1 MAEPKLAL
9 GSWAFTF
16 GPFAAQPWPFGQ
28 VLDFVAQAGYDG
40 VEINGFR
47 PHPHPDDYDTPAK
60 CKGLVDEI
68 TARGLGIS
76 GYAPSF
82 VEVPPAEVETE
93 AYLAV
98 LRKCLDF
105 CNGCGIT
112 TLRVDSV
119 SPPVDHA
126 PDEYETRF
134 GRLTRTWHAAAVEAA
149 RAGVL
154 IVWEFEPG
162 FWLNKPSEVLR
173 TVEAVGHDH
182 FKLLFD
188 TSHAY
193 MGAVVGARHT
203 GEREVLPGG
212 VAEYGRR
219 LGEHIGH
226 FHLIDSN
233 GTLHNQETSTH
244 EAFGE
249 GHINFGEVL
258 RAMRPTVGGLPWWCV
273 DFCFNPRTPTAGKDA
288 VPVVRRLMREA
299 LA

>member
-1 MAEPKLAL
+1 MPPPKLAL

-16 GPFAAQPWPFGQ
+16 GPFASNPWPFAR
-28 VLDFVAQAGYDG
+28 VLDFVAEAGYDG
-40 VEINGFR
+40 IEINGFR

-60 CKGLVDEI
+60 CQALAAEI
-68 TARGLGIS
+68 AARGLGIS

-82 VEVPPAEVETE
+82 VEVPPAEVEAE

-105 CNGCGIT
+105 CGRCGIR
-112 TLRVDSV
+112 TLRVDTV
-119 SPPVDHA
+119 SPPVELSPA
-126 PDEYETRF
+126 NYQTRF
-134 GRLTRTWHAAAVEAA
+134 DRLTRTWHAAAVEAA
-149 RAGVL
+149 KAGVL

-162 FWLNKPSEVLR
+162 FWLNKPSEVIR
-173 TVEAVGHDH
+173 TVDAVGHDH

-193 MGAVVGARHT
+193 MGAVVSARHT
-203 GEREVLPGG
+203 GAPEWLAGG
-212 VAEYGRR
+212 VAEYGHI
-219 LGEHIGH
+219 LGERLGH

-249 GHINFGEVL
+249 GH
-258 RAMRPTVGGLPWWCV
+258 
-273 DFCFNPRTPTAGKDA
+273 
-288 VPVVRRLMREA
+288 
-299 LA
+299 